1 MQRPSWLIRL
11 LAVALAGALA
21 AGPALAEKPA
31 GAGGGKKADQG
42 QKAEHGKAD
51 KGGGKKD
58 EKDGGGKDKNADKG
72 GSRFDD
78 GSRAAVRDY
87 FAGEF
92 KSGKNCP
99 PGLAKKNN
107 GCMPPG
113 QAKKW
118 ARGQA
123 LPADVVIYELPVE
136 LQVRIGLPPVG
147 HKFVRVAS
155 DILMIAVGTNMV
167 VDAIEDLGKI

>member
-1 MQRPSWLIRL
+1 MSRL
-11 LAVALAGALA
+11 FCVAIAGVLA
-21 AGPALAEKPA
+21 AGPALAEKPE

-42 QKAEHGKAD
+42 QKADHGKPD

-58 EKDGGGKDKNADKG
+58 DKGGGGKGGKSADKG
-72 GSRFDD
+72 GGHFDD

-92 KSGKNCP
+92 KAGKNCP

-118 ARGQA
+118 TRGQP

-147 HKFVRVAS
+147 HKIVRVAS

-167 VDAIEDLGKI
+167 VDAIEDLGNI

>member
-1 MQRPSWLIRL
+1 MSRNISILSRL
-11 LAVALAGALA
+11 LAIALTGVLA
-21 AGPALAEKPA
+21 AGPALAEKPE
-31 GAGGGKKADQG
+31 GAGGGKQAVQG
-42 QKAEHGKAD
+42 QKDDHGKPD
-51 KGGGKKD
+51 KGGGKKN
-58 EKDGGGKDKNADKG
+58 EKGEGAKGGGV
-72 GSRFDD
+72 RFDD

-87 FAGEF
+87 FAADVKRG
-92 KSGKNCP
+92 NCP

-113 QAKKW
+113 QVKKW
-118 ARGQA
+118 SRGQP

-167 VDAIEDLGKI
+167 VDAIEDLGRL